1 MNTDQLY
8 FFRHEMEKQASRR
21 LGYALAAGLGTAA
34 GISLAVGKKGRKRMG
49 GETRDPRLYSNLRG
63 MATLETRKERV
74 AAHKRLSKGDGTI
87 LGAMSKGFRRK
98 Q

>member
-1 MNTDQLY
+1 
-8 FFRHEMEKQASRR
+8 
-21 LGYALAAGLGTAA
+21 
-34 GISLAVGKKGRKRMG
+34 MG